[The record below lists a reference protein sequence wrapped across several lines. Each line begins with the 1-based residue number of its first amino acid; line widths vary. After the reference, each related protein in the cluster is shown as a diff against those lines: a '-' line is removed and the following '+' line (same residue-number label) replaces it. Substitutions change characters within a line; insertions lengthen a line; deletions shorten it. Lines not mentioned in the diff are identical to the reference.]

1 MHFGDSVSRHS
12 IRVRGWI
19 VSVRQHSCLRS
30 VCPVQS
36 GLIVAVRHVPT
47 LCYALQQSSW
57 RWLQQLRVTN
67 QTDAVVHGAMLELTL
82 APVLA
87 EPWRV
92 PLAEL
97 PARGELE
104 VPVPDLPLSAAAFAN
119 LVEGQRAELVVAIE
133 RAGERLAVS
142 RTPIDLLA
150 YNEWPGLQPVP
161 ALLAT
166 FVAPNHPALLPLL
179 QSMAQHVGVATG
191 RPALDGYQSGSPER
205 VRAML
210 AACHDAVV
218 AAGITYVVAPPS
230 FERAG
235 QKVRT
240 PEQVV
245 GERLGTCLD
254 LALLYAALLEAAGLQ
269 PFVVVQR
276 RHAFVGVWT
285 VPAATPQV
293 ELGPAVELKKRR
305 EVGALLVLEC
315 TLACA
320 GQAAPFAQA
329 QAVAEK
335 QLENDAEFL
344 LAIDVAAARSRGF
357 RPLPVRTSA
366 FRPLAAEPLPMPRAP
381 ATAPVEAPVVESFDD
396 VAVDD
401 EAVLRP
407 SSAPPPAAPSD
418 RLEHWKGRLLDLS
431 MFNRLLNFAE
441 TKKTLRLC
449 AHDLEALEDRL
460 QQGGR
465 VRVLPRPDLGQ
476 GERDLELASQRAG
489 VDVLAEHL
497 ADELRAGRLHAEI
510 DAEALEDRLVEIY
523 RHARTSVE
531 ESGANTLYLA
541 IGFLKYYESPGAEKP
556 RRAPLLLLPLVVER
570 TSVTE
575 GCRFVLDDAE
585 PRLNQTLRQFLLRDF
600 DLRVQLG
607 DTPPEG
613 DAGVDVRAVL
623 DAFRDIALR
632 MPRWEVEPT
641 ACIGFFSFTKYLMWL
656 DLAARDELLQSPVLQ
671 HLVERPGTAFA
682 QDAPEFARERLDEL
696 DPIDVLC
703 PKDADSSQLAAVLAA
718 AKGRSFVL
726 EGPPGTGKSQ
736 TITNLIAQALADG
749 QRVLFVAE
757 KRAALEVVQRRLA
770 EVGLGPFCL
779 ELHSSKSGPKAVLEQ
794 LRTALE
800 AGQRR
805 EPAEWRQIASDLL
818 RTRNE
823 LNTLVADLHRVR
835 EHGVS
840 VFGAMGEL
848 IALREAPRVALP
860 ALATAAPAA
869 VAAAFA
875 AVAELA
881 GVAAPIGVPSASPW
895 WGVRRVDWTPALQR
909 EVPAAGARLAAAAE
923 RLAGAV
929 AAFAARCGLAPLLG
943 AGPSRDQLRH
953 LAALWQLLKAPSL
966 PPSALLR
973 LADWRTFA
981 GELQQAFDEGA
992 QRDAAWA
999 PLAAR
1004 WRRDLLQRDLDRLA
1018 ADVQRAAGSFVL
1030 LRWWRFRGPRRE
1042 LAAVASGQVPAAAVC
1057 ADDLQVALRVRA
1069 LERSLQARAS
1079 VAQALGAH
1087 WRASLADWPQV
1098 AAWAKWVDEVRRL
1111 LVQLQ
1116 PGALAPSPEALAAL
1130 ATQLDGLTEGADALP
1145 RAIAAVQAAHD
1156 EWLAARAA
1164 VQPQLQLDDDEAFG
1178 AASAPGFFTAVV
1190 ARTGRWR
1197 DSGPALRDFCAY
1209 RGAADAAAAA
1219 GAAPLVAA
1227 HARGEVVTGQ
1237 LVASA
1242 RATFLDAWLDRVHAA
1257 EPALARF
1264 RGADHERTIARF
1276 AQLDQQAIRSS
1287 ADVVRARLAAR
1298 VPQLRD
1304 TQVASSEL
1312 GVLERELK
1320 KQRKHKS
1327 VRKLFAEIPGLLARL
1342 SPCMLMS
1349 PLSVAQYLGRAG
1361 TRFDLVVFD
1370 EASQIPMW
1378 DAVGAIGRG
1387 EALVVVGDSRQ
1398 LPPTTF
1404 FQRQAQG
1411 DEPAPDELPEDLESV
1426 LDECSAAG
1434 LPRLH
1439 LDWHYRSRH
1448 ESLIAFSNHHY
1459 YKNRLLTFPSP
1470 DARGPGLGVR
1480 CVRVAGVYD
1489 RAGSQ
1494 QNRIEAEA
1502 LVADVVARLLDP
1514 LRAQQSLGVVTFS
1527 QAQQVLIEDLLDQA
1541 RRERPEL
1548 EAAFAAASE
1557 PVFVKNLENVQGD
1570 ERDVILFS
1578 ICYGPDAQGRLYENY
1593 GPLNTQGGERR
1604 LNVAVTRAR
1613 RELVVFTSVG
1623 PEQVANRTQ
1632 ALGARHL
1639 RTFLDYALRGTEAL
1653 PAATT
1658 LDPGRGV
1665 DSPFEAAVRDG
1676 LVQRGHEVHTQVGC
1690 SGYRIDLAVVDPSA
1704 PGRYLLG
1711 IECDGASYHSAANAR
1726 DRDRLRAAV
1735 LRGLGWQ
1742 LHRVWSTDFWLDP
1755 NGEFDRLEAA
1765 IAAAKARSVVVEPP
1779 PRLQDAAA
1787 VAAPA
1792 AFGAVEPIVG
1802 ESVASERVAAP
1813 IEDPDGPRPY
1823 AAVSIAAV
1831 GTAEQFAQ
1839 PAALP
1844 QLRRQVAEVL
1854 AGEAPVHLDRLARVV
1869 AAAWQ
1874 VARVTERVRERV
1886 RSALPTTVVL
1896 DGEIVWADG
1905 AQRATFRGFRVPD
1918 ENAGDD
1924 ASHRPA
1930 DELPPAEIEHAMR
1943 WLLRQHQALGRDDLA
1958 RETARCFG
1966 ITRLGAVVK
1975 DVMVANV
1982 DRTVQ
1987 AGRFVERDGLLREA

>member
-1 MHFGDSVSRHS
+1 MTSLGLAIEV
-12 IRVRGWI
+12 
-19 VSVRQHSCLRS
+19 QHA
-30 VCPVQS
+30 
-36 GLIVAVRHVPT
+36 AV
-47 LCYALQQSSW
+47 LCHALHQAAFP
-57 RWLQQLRVTN
+57 WLQRLQLHNRGGMA
-67 QTDAVVHGAMLELTL
+67 QRALELVVTL
-82 APVLA
+82 APVLP
-87 EPWRV
+87 EPWRQPV
-92 PLAEL
+92 DEIPAGASLAI
-97 PARGELE
+97 AI
-104 VPVPDLPLSAAAFAN
+104 VDLPLSAEAFAN
-119 LVEGQRAELVVAIE
+119 LVEGERAELVVRVE
-133 RAGERLAVS
+133 RAGEVLAVS

-166 FVAPNHPALLPLL
+166 FVAPNHPALSPL
-179 QSMAQHVGVATG
+179 QKAMATSLAVATG
-191 RPALDGYQSGSPER
+191 QPALDGYQSGSPER

-210 AACHDAVV
+210 AAAHEAVV

-230 FERAG
+230 FERTG

-245 GERLGTCLD
+245 GERIGNCLD

-285 VPAATPQV
+285 LPAATPQV
-293 ELGPAVELKKRR
+293 ELGPAVELKKRV
-305 EVGALLVLEC
+305 EAGAVLVLEC

-320 GQAAPFAQA
+320 GQAASPAQA
-329 QAVAEK
+329 QAAAAK
-335 QLENDAEFL
+335 HLANDAEFL

-366 FRPLAAEPLPMPRAP
+366 FRPVDVDLDPSAPSPVAVAGSSAAP
-381 ATAPVEAPVVESFDD
+381 TFVDDDQEAPRPES
-396 VAVDD
+396 
-401 EAVLRP
+401 
-407 SSAPPPAAPSD
+407 PPAAPSPPGD

-449 AHDLEALEDRL
+449 THDLEVLEDRL

-476 GERDLELASQRAG
+476 GAGERDLALASQRAG

-497 ADELRAGRLHAEI
+497 ADELRAGRLRAEL
-510 DAEALEDRLVEIY
+510 DAESLDDRLVEIY
-523 RHARTSVE
+523 RHARISLE

-541 IGFLKYYESPGAEKP
+541 LGFLKYYESPGAEKP

-570 TSVTE
+570 ASVTE

-600 DLRVQLG
+600 DLRVPLG

-613 DAGVDVRAVL
+613 DNGVDVKAVL
-623 DAFRDIALR
+623 DAFRAVALR
-632 MPRWEVEPT
+632 MPRWEVETT

-682 QDAPEFARERLDEL
+682 QDAPEFVRERLDEL
-696 DPIDVLC
+696 DPAEVLC

-794 LRTALE
+794 LRAALE

-805 EPAEWRQIASDLL
+805 EPAEWRQCASDLL

-823 LNTLVADLHRVR
+823 LNALVADLHRPR
-835 EHGVS
+835 EHGAS
-840 VFGAMGEL
+840 VFSAMSEL
-848 IALREAPRVALP
+848 IALRAAPRVALP
-860 ALATAAPAA
+860 VLATAEPAA

-881 GVAAPIGVPSASPW
+881 GVAAPIGVPAASPW
-895 WGVRRVDWTPALQR
+895 WGVRRADWTPALQR

-929 AAFAARCGLAPLLG
+929 AAFAGACGLLPLLG
-943 AGPSRDQLRH
+943 AGPSRDQLQH
-953 LAALWQLLKAPSL
+953 LVALWQLLKAPAL

-973 LADWRTFA
+973 IADWRTFA
-981 GELQQAFDEGA
+981 GELQRAGDEGA

-1004 WRRDLLQRDLDRLA
+1004 WRRELLQRDLDRLA

-1030 LRWWRFRGPRRE
+1030 LRWWRFRGPRAE
-1042 LAAVASGQVPAAAVC
+1042 LAAVAVGQVPPAALC
-1057 ADDLQVALRVRA
+1057 AEDLQAALRVRA
-1069 LERSLQARAS
+1069 LERSLLARAA
-1079 VAQALGAH
+1079 VAQALGGH
-1087 WRASLADWPQV
+1087 WRASLADWAQV
-1098 AAWAKWVDEVRRL
+1098 AAFAKWVDEVRRL

-1116 PGALAPSPEALAAL
+1116 PGALAPSPEALVAL
-1130 ATQLDGLTEGADALP
+1130 ATQLDGLAEGADALP
-1145 RAIAAVQAAHD
+1145 RVIAAAQTAHD
-1156 EWLAARAA
+1156 EWLAARGA
-1164 VQPQLQLDDDEAFG
+1164 VQQLLQLDDDEAFG
-1178 AASAPGFFTAVV
+1178 AAAAPGFCAAVV
-1190 ARTGRWR
+1190 ARTSRWR
-1197 DSGPALRDFCAY
+1197 DAGPALRDFCAY
-1209 RGAADAAAAA
+1209 RSAADAAAAT
-1219 GAAPLVAA
+1219 GVAPLVAA
-1227 HARGEVVTGQ
+1227 HARGEVATGQ

-1276 AQLDQQAIRSS
+1276 AQLDQQAIRLS
-1287 ADVVRARLAAR
+1287 AEVVRARLASR

-1320 KQRKHKS
+1320 KQRKHKP
-1327 VRKLFAEIPGLLARL
+1327 VRKLFAEIPGLLSRL
-1342 SPCMLMS
+1342 APCMLMS
-1349 PLSVAQYLGRAG
+1349 PLSVAQYLGRAS

-1387 EALVVVGDSRQ
+1387 DALVVVGDSRQ

-1459 YKNRLLTFPSP
+1459 YKNRLLTFPAP
-1470 DARGPGLGVR
+1470 EARGHGLGVR
-1480 CVRVAGVYD
+1480 TVRVAGIYD

-1514 LRAQQSLGVVTFS
+1514 ARARQSLGVVTFS

-1541 RRERPEL
+1541 RRQRPEL
-1548 EAAFAAASE
+1548 EAAFTAASE

-1578 ICYGPDAQGRLYENY
+1578 ICYGPDAQGRVFENY

-1665 DSPFEAAVRDG
+1665 DSPFEAAVRDA
-1676 LVQRGHEVHTQVGC
+1676 LAQRGHEVHTQVGC
-1690 SGYRIDLAVVDPSA
+1690 SGYRIDLAVVDPGA
-1704 PGRYLLG
+1704 AGRYLLG

-1735 LRGLGWQ
+1735 LRGLGWH

-1755 NGEFDRLEAA
+1755 AGEIDRLEAA
-1765 IAAAKARSVVVEPP
+1765 IAAAKARVVAAELP
-1779 PRLQDAAA
+1779 PRLQQAVVVTAPAAA
-1787 VAAPA
+1787 VPVEAVAPA
-1792 AFGAVEPIVG
+1792 
-1802 ESVASERVAAP
+1802 SAP
-1813 IEDPDGPRPY
+1813 APLDDPDGPRPY
-1823 AAVSIAAV
+1823 AEVALAAV
-1831 GTAEQFAQ
+1831 GTAEQFAL

-1874 VARVTERVRERV
+1874 VARVTERVRERL
-1886 RSALPTTVVL
+1886 RSALPATAVV
-1896 DGEIVWADG
+1896 DGDVVWADD
-1905 AQRATFRGFRVPD
+1905 AQRTSFRGFRVPD
-1918 ENAGDD
+1918 EKAGDD
-1924 ASHRPA
+1924 AARRPF

-1975 DVMVANV
+1975 DVMAANV
-1982 DRTVQ
+1982 ERAVQ
-1987 AGRFVERDGLLREA
+1987 AGRLVERDRLLREP